1 MKKVFYSMLLS
12 VILLGCSNDDEVSIS
27 PLLGSWELMSV
38 ENEAV
43 YEAPNNEEIV
53 ITFEER
59 EYTGETL
66 VNEFGG
72 DYQIVGNDLLF
83 TNSYTTEKEETAWGN
98 LFYEGLQKAYSE
110 EEERSEFVYTLYGNR
125 LTLRSAEDE
134 MIFIRYE

>member
-1 MKKVFYSMLLS
+1 MLLS
-12 VILLGCSNDDEVSIS
+12 VILLGCSNDDEVLVS

-43 YEAPNNEEIV
+43 YDAPDNEEIV
-53 ITFEER
+53 VTFEER

-72 DYQIVGNDLLF
+72 DYEIVGNELLL

-110 EEERSEFVYTLYGNR
+110 EEEGSEFVYTIQGNK

-134 MIFIRYE
+134 MILIRFE